1 MRFLDFFRRKPPI
14 PAPDP
19 AAEAIDPEK
28 QYSNPEYRKHWE
40 SIVWAFK
47 SGDVNY
53 FCWNDTIKLPIE
65 RMHAAK
71 AVFEE
76 VEYRLNPDLLRAA
89 LTSIYKLTVDRKRS
103 AESSLIEIGKVA
115 ALTSEK
121 LDIATSPAI
130 ELKLSS
136 IYYFDE
142 RENPFGYDYQYAATK
157 IANWMSNQDLPAFF
171 LTSPNAK
178 FLPGGAELRRIS
190 QDFFA
195 MINGEANLALLLGS
209 YLSTLGSSELLDA
222 DTARTLSLQKE
233 LEQTLRDLSLNQP
246 TPTI

>member
-1 MRFLDFFRRKPPI
+1 
-14 PAPDP
+14 
-19 AAEAIDPEK
+19 
-28 QYSNPEYRKHWE
+28 
-40 SIVWAFK
+40 
-47 SGDVNY
+47 
-53 FCWNDTIKLPIE
+53 
-65 RMHAAK
+65 MHAAK

-103 AESSLIEIGKVA
+103 AENSLIEIGKIA

-142 RENPFGYDYQYAATK
+142 RENPFSYDYQYAASK
-157 IANWMSNQDLPAFF
+157 IANWMRNQDLPAFF

-190 QDFFA
+190 HDFFA

-209 YLSTLGSSELLDA
+209 YLSTLDNSVLLDG

-233 LEQTLRDLSLNQP
+233 LESTLRDLSISQP

>member
-1 MRFLDFFRRKPPI
+1 MRFLDFFRRKPPTA
-14 PAPDP
+14 APDAP
-19 AAEAIDPEK
+19 AEAIDPER
-28 QYSNPEYRKHWE
+28 QYSNPEYRKHWDQ
-40 SIVWAFK
+40 IVWAFK
-47 SGDVNY
+47 SGEVNY
-53 FCWNDTIKLPIE
+53 FCWNDSIKIPIE

-103 AESSLIEIGKVA
+103 AENSLIEIGKIA

-142 RENPFGYDYQYAATK
+142 RENPFSYDYQYAATK
-157 IANWMSNQDLPAFF
+157 IANWMRNQDLPAFF

-195 MINGEANLALLLGS
+195 MINGEANLALMLSS
-209 YLSTLGSSELLDA
+209 YLSMLDSSVLLDG
-222 DTARTLSLQKE
+222 DIARTLSLQKE
-233 LEQTLRDLSLNQP
+233 LEQTLKDLSISQP